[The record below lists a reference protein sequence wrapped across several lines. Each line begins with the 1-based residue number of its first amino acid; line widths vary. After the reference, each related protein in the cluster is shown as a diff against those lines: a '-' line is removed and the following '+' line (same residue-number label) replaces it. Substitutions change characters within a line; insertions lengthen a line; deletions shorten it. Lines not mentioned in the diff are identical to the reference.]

1 MTDESNPPESG
12 QGPADEPTA
21 EESREIESIMRIYIA
36 DGDPRQAYSLINDQL
51 NTIHTRATAILTV
64 VGAVVTVTGFSG
76 RLIAA
81 TLPAAQAL
89 VIIGLFMSM
98 AAGAIT
104 LVRVMHVR
112 WISTYMYLPPRQWL
126 LVAIR
131 RRDTKTRA
139 IRLAASVLVVGL
151 MLYAIAISLLLVN
164 PHGADI
170 LGARLK

>member
-1 MTDESNPPESG
+1 MTNDSRAPDNDHDTG
-12 QGPADEPTA
+12 AEPTA
-21 EESREIESIMRIYIA
+21 EENREIDSIMRIYIA
-36 DGDPRQAYSLINDQL
+36 DGDPREAYSLINDQL

-89 VIIGLFMSM
+89 VITGLFLSM
-98 AAGAIT
+98 TAGAIT
-104 LVRVMHVR
+104 LIRVMHVR

-131 RRDTKTRA
+131 RRNNKTRA

-151 MLYAIAISLLLVN
+151 TLYAIAISLLLVN
-164 PHGADI
+164 PHGADM
-170 LGARLK
+170 LGARLN